1 MQSDR
6 DITVADL
13 EKIVNGQ
20 SYDGQ
25 AIREDDRSL
34 ISDEAFSDIKEQEK
48 PSLAKSPLMR
58 AAILGGLA
66 MLVLIPIGLMFKG
79 NMTIDSDMASTEK
92 LTDENGNPIEPF
104 STEADE
110 IAKLQLENSELKRNM
125 GLASQ
130 SLNASELA
138 ELEKK
143 SDSTTTSR
151 TATPAASS
159 NTRAAN
165 RPAATQAASRPVTA
179 PVQSIN
185 YRPAEPVRPA
195 YRSPVSEAPIQAQRN
210 SPTSNQPAKIASTP
224 TEIVDPFEMRDRLAN
239 LGNYGQPV
247 ELSAETDVAAIAPKN
262 IVTPISRTEPAFTQ
276 NVAYRPA
283 AADDDSVPVVEDD
296 QYQKDVAAA
305 LGMQAEEFDQ
315 QTSSESAILPGEMFK
330 AKIINGVSWSQG
342 DRPEMA
348 LETIEDFA
356 TESGAVLIPKG
367 TRIMA
372 TVSGADESGA
382 VFTGVSQIYMD
393 SALNIPEDALVIQAE
408 DGSVLK
414 ADRNSQTSS
423 GGGLD
428 LGGIVWGSAVNAADN
443 VIESDDSLM
452 GDLVGGVGEAVLEDQ
467 RDRVD
472 AREESRSVTATP
484 QVGVWTL
491 TPRNVQ
497 IFVARMISMEPE
509 QDAEN

>member
-6 DITVADL
+6 DVTVADL

-20 SYDGQ
+20 SYEAQND
-25 AIREDDRSL
+25 RDDDRSL
-34 ISDEAFSDIKEQEK
+34 ISDEAFSDIKAQEK

-58 AAILGGLA
+58 AAILGGTA
-66 MLVLIPIGLMFKG
+66 MLILIPIGLMFKG
-79 NMTIDSDMASTEK
+79 NMTIDSDMATTEK
-92 LTDENGNPIEPF
+92 LTDENGKPLEPF
-104 STEADE
+104 SADADE

-143 SDSTTTSR
+143 PNSDTTSR
-151 TATPAASS
+151 AAAPTANSDTRVANRPTATPV
-159 NTRAAN
+159 
-165 RPAATQAASRPVTA
+165 ASRPVTA

-185 YRPAEPVRPA
+185 YRPTEPVRPA
-195 YRSPVSEAPIQAQRN
+195 YRSPVAEAPAQTQR
-210 SPTSNQPAKIASTP
+210 SAPTSNQPAKIASTP
-224 TEIVDPFEMRDRLAN
+224 PEIVDPFEMRDRLAN

-262 IVTPISRTEPAFTQ
+262 IVTPVSRSEPAFTQ
-276 NVAYRPA
+276 NVSYIPSAVVNDRA
-283 AADDDSVPVVEDD
+283 PVVEDD

-305 LGMQAEEFDQ
+305 LGMQEEEFDQ
-315 QTSSESAILPGEMFK
+315 KTSSESSILPGEMFK

-372 TVSGADESGA
+372 TVNGADESGA

-393 SALNIPEDALVIQAE
+393 SALNIPEDSLIIQAE

-414 ADRNSQTSS
+414 ADSSRQTSN
-423 GGGLD
+423 GNGLD

-472 AREESRSVTATP
+472 ARADSREVVTTP

-497 IFVARMISMEPE
+497 IFVSRLISMEPD
-509 QDAEN
+509 QNVQN